1 MNKIHFD
8 KIVITEYNE
17 LYKLKY
23 LNRNF
28 QLLGITL
35 LIDNI
40 QFKKDNY
47 IFHLVIKDDRTVHKL
62 QHIDNYLA
70 SQIQNYKSFLVYS
83 NKYSYISFDR
93 NEYIESLYKKNK
105 NKVIITIKYIKKNK
119 SNTPIIHINE

>member
-1 MNKIHFD
+1 MAHLVMNTIQFD

-47 IFHLVIKDDRTVHKL
+47 I
-62 QHIDNYLA
+62 
-70 SQIQNYKSFLVYS
+70 
-83 NKYSYISFDR
+83 ISE
-93 NEYIESLYKKNK
+93 NL
-105 NKVIITIKYIKKNK
+105 
-119 SNTPIIHINE
+119 